1 MEEGI
6 YSLPSHLS
14 EGARNLIA
22 KMLVVNSEERATVQ
36 QIYADRWFRVDLPDY
51 LIPADIAQQ
60 LFTPKEEPKELDM
73 AIVAK
78 VAEVSPSWMLIA
90 ESWIYS

>member
-1 MEEGI
+1 MAEGI

-14 EGARNLIA
+14 EGARNLIS

-36 QIYADRWFRVDLPDY
+36 QIYADPWFRVDLPDY

-60 LFTPKEEPKELDM
+60 LFTPKANEEPKELDM
-73 AIVAK
+73 SIVAK
-78 VAEVSPSWMLIA
+78 VAEVSISKYV
-90 ESWIYS
+90 SNK